1 MAGVVRARNVPAR
14 SDRLCR
20 ADNYALCRL
29 PRFIHQPLPTRR
41 SRHAAKE
48 LQIANTR
55 AIAKICNTFALA
67 DPQMKIE

>member
-29 PRFIHQPLPTRR
+29 PRFIHQPLG
-41 SRHAAKE
+41 
-48 LQIANTR
+48 
-55 AIAKICNTFALA
+55 AIVRKTGNSFNVLVYKVMDCS
-67 DPQMKIE
+67 